1 MNSKSILVI
10 AFDKKQRHVPFPRKY
25 DKHIKGNAYKS
36 NDLSNNTIQR
46 QYRSTI
52 LYSQEP
58 TDKRCRV
65 LFMHILQP

>member
-1 MNSKSILVI
+1 M
-10 AFDKKQRHVPFPRKY
+10 HVPLPRKY
-25 DKHIKGNAYKS
+25 DKHIKGNAYKG
-36 NDLSNNTIQR
+36 NDLSNNTIQI

>member
-1 MNSKSILVI
+1 M
-10 AFDKKQRHVPFPRKY
+10 HVPLPRKY
-25 DKHIKGNAYKS
+25 DKHIKGNAYKN